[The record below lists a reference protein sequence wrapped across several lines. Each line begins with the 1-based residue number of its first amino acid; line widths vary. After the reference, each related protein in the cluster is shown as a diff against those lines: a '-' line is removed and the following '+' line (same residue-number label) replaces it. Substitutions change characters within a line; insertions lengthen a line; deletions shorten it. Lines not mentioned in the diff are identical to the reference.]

1 MAAGMIVKIPPA
13 KSSGKKSKRKGR
25 STASK
30 ALALAKENKKMINKT
45 IENKQINY
53 DNIELAVSSAGVVDN
68 SFLKVVQGTG
78 DGDAQSSAARIG
90 NQVTLMRQ
98 QYCFSLDGLN
108 PDTLLHDRWNQFRI
122 IIAEPLDG
130 NQALTLADILQY
142 PVYANSGPLVF
153 SSPYTTKTS
162 TNRRYKIHYDRSFE
176 LNATAK
182 GATRFLKKVV
192 KWGKTGKVV
201 NFDGNTASPTDHNM
215 SVLFISDS
223 GTLPHPTVSYSVRST
238 YKDA

>member
-13 KSSGKKSKRKGR
+13 KAKRSKRKQK
-25 STASK
+25 SVASK

-53 DNIELAVSSAGVVDN
+53 DNVDLAVSSAGVVDN
-68 SFLKVVQGTG
+68 SFLKVTQGAG
-78 DGDAQSSAARIG
+78 DGDAQSSTARIG
-90 NQVTLMRQ
+90 NSVTLMRQ

-108 PDTLLHDRWNQFRI
+108 PDTLLHDRWNHFRI

-130 NQALTLADILQY
+130 NQALTLADVLQY
-142 PVYANSGPLVF
+142 PVYADSGTLVF

-182 GATRFLKKVV
+182 GATRTIRKLV

-201 NFDGNTASPTDHNM
+201 NFDGNSASPTDHNM
-215 SVLFISDS
+215 SILFISDS
-223 GTLPHPTVSYSVRST
+223 GTLPHPNVSYSVRST

>member
-13 KSSGKKSKRKGR
+13 KSFGKKSRRKGR

-30 ALALAKENKKMINKT
+30 ALALAKQNKKMINKT

-68 SFLKVVQGTG
+68 SFLQVKQGAA
-78 DGDAQSSAARIG
+78 DGDAQSSLARI
-90 NQVTLMRQ
+90 
-98 QYCFSLDGLN
+98 
-108 PDTLLHDRWNQFRI
+108 
-122 IIAEPLDG
+122 G

-142 PVYANSGPLVF
+142 PSYATSGVLVF
-153 SSPYTTKTS
+153 GGPYTTKTS

-182 GATRFLKKVV
+182 GATRVLKKVV

-201 NFDGNTASPTDHNM
+201 NFDGNAAAPTDHNM
-215 SVLFISDS
+215 SILFISDS